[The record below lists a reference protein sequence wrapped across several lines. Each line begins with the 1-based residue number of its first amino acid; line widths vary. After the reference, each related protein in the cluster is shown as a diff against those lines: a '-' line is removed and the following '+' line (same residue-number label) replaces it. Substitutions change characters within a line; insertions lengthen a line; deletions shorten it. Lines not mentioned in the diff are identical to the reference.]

1 MKLNFL
7 SGGLLGA
14 ALLAAGPAVAQLP
27 TGGSGSGYDAR
38 TLFNPSFI
46 EQLATPTRTAGGQPG
61 AAYWQNTAD
70 YKIDA
75 RLDEKAARVT
85 ATVDITYT
93 NNSPDALPFVWLQL
107 DQNLYR
113 ANSRGAA
120 ATPVGG
126 GRFGNAARNFR
137 GGDSLQTVTISLHGK
152 KLKANYRVQDTR
164 LQIILPEPMKP
175 KGDKLGIRISY
186 AFNIPEYGSDRLGRL
201 KTANGEIFEVA
212 QWYPRMAVYDDV
224 EGWNTLPYLS
234 AEFYL
239 EYGNFDYTVNVP
251 ANYLVGGSGQLVNP
265 GEVLTAAQQRRL
277 AQAAGSDKT
286 VLVRSAAEVTQAS
299 SRPAGKNG
307 RLTWRFRCARAR
319 DVAWAASAATPT
331 APSSRRVRPPCSR
344 WQ

>member
-1 MKLNFL
+1 VGCWAWLCWR
-7 SGGLLGA
+7 
-14 ALLAAGPAVAQLP
+14 LARPWPNSNRRLA
-27 TGGSGSGYDAR
+27 GYDAR

-75 RLDEKAARVT
+75 RLDEKTARVT

-186 AFNIPEYGSDRLGRL
+186 AFNIRSTAPTGSAASKLPTVKFLRWRSGTRAWPCTTMW
-201 KTANGEIFEVA
+201 KAGTRCPTYRPSFT
-212 QWYPRMAVYDDV
+212 
-224 EGWNTLPYLS
+224 WNT
-234 AEFYL
+234 
-239 EYGNFDYTVNVP
+239 
-251 ANYLVGGSGQLVNP
+251 
-265 GEVLTAAQQRRL
+265 
-277 AQAAGSDKT
+277 
-286 VLVRSAAEVTQAS
+286 
-299 SRPAGKNG
+299 
-307 RLTWRFRCARAR
+307 
-319 DVAWAASAATPT
+319 ATSITP
-331 APSSRRVRPPCSR
+331 
-344 WQ
+344 